1 MRILFV
7 EDELEKN
14 IPRLLRL
21 FGKFLSEDQKEEL
34 RFLENDE
41 YGAKAEQ
48 VKAIMERKDLFRIEY
63 RFPDALREI
72 ISHPDKYALFIIDR
86 NLSLTEYD
94 LAEVQAIDNN
104 FSEAQYD
111 KFFEREGDYFLHKLI
126 YQNIDVAT
134 RLYFL
139 TAYSFDNEIKGA
151 DDLKN
156 HLEFKKF
163 GRENFIEKANS
174 NDIIRLRNVIENQPA
189 FLIRHENLKYLEI
202 LKSRISEKASDLFW
216 YILTTK
222 DDERY
227 IIDNLDKIRTL
238 LLDNILFKIA
248 RALNAP
254 RECWN
259 EKRTDQIEFGKV
271 INWISY
277 KDPKTNK
284 IINQFDSNTLIYN
297 FIKSIKSIASDFG
310 VHIDLNDQESTNGF
324 QPTTDTVNALVYA
337 LKDIIVWFD
346 GALPNTPD
354 NR

>member
-14 IPRLLRL
+14 IPRLLRPL
-21 FGKFLSEDQKEEL
+21 FGQFLSKNQKDEL
-34 RFLENDE
+34 QVLENDE
-41 YGAKAEQ
+41 YGATPEQ
-48 VKAIMERKDLFRIEY
+48 IKAIMERKDLFRIEY
-63 RFPDALREI
+63 RFPEALREI

-174 NDIIRLRNVIENQPA
+174 NDIIRLQNIIENQPA
-189 FLIRHENLKYLEI
+189 FLIRHENLEYLDI
-202 LKSRISEKASDLFW
+202 LKQRIGENISDSFW
-216 YILTTK
+216 YILVNGNNKYYVQT
-222 DDERY
+222 
-227 IIDNLDKIRTL
+227 NLGAIRVL
-238 LLDNILFKIA
+238 LENIMRVTAQI
-248 RALNAP
+248 LNAP
-254 RECWN
+254 DECW
-259 EKRTDQIEFGKV
+259 EKG
-271 INWISY
+271 
-277 KDPKTNK
+277 
-284 IINQFDSNTLIYN
+284 
-297 FIKSIKSIASDFG
+297 KSIKTRSVLNWLFQYDSETKTNNYQFDTNSIIKDFCYNVYEISSDFG
-310 VHIDLNDQESTNGF
+310 AHNPPPGF

-346 GALPNTPD
+346 NALTNYS
-354 NR
+354 R